1 MAYGFSGSIN
11 DFIDLAR
18 QGAIG
23 HILSRT
29 RQVSGGHPLS
39 SEVQAIWDEDALV
52 LANFLLSI
60 DIPQEETY
68 FMLNEYDI
76 PGHLG
81 RYDVVMLGADAQA
94 TKHASVF
101 ELKRWLTFSA
111 SHLRSYV
118 TADGALHL
126 HPSEQALQYRDRLQ
140 VFHEMGR
147 EYAWHA
153 GAWMTA
159 MEPGYVS
166 ELQRIAP
173 PEAAVW
179 CLTSPDARLV
189 DEMRN
194 WFVGGLA
201 ESNLS
206 AFRDGRCVPDAK
218 LAENL
223 LVRLPG
229 LTRGLFAALGGQP
242 IDLSPRQEEIV
253 TTILAE
259 IQRKERVLILV
270 SGSPGCGKTVV
281 GLHAI
286 AHQLARN
293 IDPITRT
300 IRTRAVLA
308 LRNNRL
314 CTVVRAAIDEVLQQ
328 RVGRA
333 LVQYVGGRPG
343 VGIHAEVLSA
353 VRRSDDDSPLYDLV
367 VVDEAHRVPNETQPI
382 GGLSQVDAV
391 LRAGRAVV
399 CLLDEGQILNEDDNG
414 DRQTFIESW
423 KKLFPN
429 APIVE
434 LELNEQHRLPK
445 AYSDWLE
452 EFLRGSTKHPPVD
465 YVFRLASSPEELVE
479 YLRSNS
485 ETNDCGLLASYTFSN
500 GRRGKTARVPSLGIH
515 WLMDKEDYNL
525 WWRDRTVRHRF
536 DRCASVYGCQ
546 GFELDYAGLFW
557 GRDLAVRRTASGLT
571 FDLCEPH
578 DVKDDI
584 QLAYGRRLRKMADEA
599 VATGDVQLRQDVVR
613 RLINRYRILLSRGRK
628 GTIIYCEE
636 PETAEALRTL
646 LESPE
651 SERIN

>member
-1 MAYGFSGSIN
+1 MAYGFSGSIS
-11 DFIDLAR
+11 DFFDLSC
-18 QGAIG
+18 QGAMG
-23 HILSRT
+23 HILSRN
-29 RQVSGGHPLS
+29 RQLGGGYPLS
-39 SEVQAIWDEDALV
+39 AEDQSIWDEDALV
-52 LANFLLSI
+52 LADFLRHV
-60 DIPQEETY
+60 DAPQSATY

-81 RYDVVMLGADAQA
+81 RCDIVMLGADAQA
-94 TKHASVF
+94 NKHASVF

-118 TADGALHL
+118 TADRMLHL

-140 VFHEMGR
+140 FFHEMGR
-147 EYAWHA
+147 EYTWHA

-159 MEPGYVS
+159 MDSGHVA
-166 ELQRIAP
+166 ELHRIAP
-173 PEAAVW
+173 SEAPVW
-179 CLTSPDARLV
+179 CLKSPDAGLIG
-189 DEMRN
+189 EMAN
-194 WFVGGLA
+194 WFAGGL
-201 ESNLS
+201 EQSNLV
-206 AFRDGRCVPDAK
+206 AFQNGRCIPDAR

-223 LVRLPG
+223 LMRLPG

-253 TTILAE
+253 SAILQE
-259 IQRKERVLILV
+259 VQRKHRVLILV

-281 GLHAI
+281 GLHTI
-286 AHQLARN
+286 VHQLARN
-293 IDPITRT
+293 IEPISRT
-300 IRTRAVLA
+300 IRSRAVLA

-314 CTVVRAAIDEVLQQ
+314 CTVVRSAIDDALQK

-333 LVQYVGGRPG
+333 LVQYVKGGRPG
-343 VGIHAEVLSA
+343 VGIHAEVLEALS
-353 VRRSDDDSPLYDLV
+353 RSDDAAPLYDLV
-367 VVDEAHRVPNETQPI
+367 VVDEAHRVPNEKQGT

-414 DRQTFIESW
+414 DRKTFTTAW
-423 KKLFPN
+423 RRLFPN

-434 LELNEQHRLPK
+434 LELSEQHRLPP
-445 AYSDWLE
+445 AYSKWLE
-452 EFLRGSTKHPPVD
+452 DFLGGGSRPLPANYDLRV
-465 YVFRLASSPEELVE
+465 VSSPEEVVE
-479 YLRSNS
+479 FLRSHS
-485 ETNDCGLLASYTFSN
+485 VADDCGLLASYTFCN
-500 GRRGKTARVPSLGIH
+500 GRRLNTARVPSLGIH

-525 WWRDRTVRHRF
+525 WWRDRSIRHRF

-557 GRDLAVRRTASGLT
+557 GRDLAIRIDDGEVK

-599 VATGDVQLRQDVVR
+599 VATGDSELRQDVVR

-628 GTIIYCEE
+628 GTVIYCEE
-636 PETAEALRTL
+636 PATAEALRSRL
-646 LESPE
+646 GLH
-651 SERIN
+651 

>member
-1 MAYGFSGSIN
+1 MAYGFSGSIS
-11 DFIDLAR
+11 DFIGLSR
-18 QGAIG
+18 QGAMG
-23 HILSRT
+23 HILSRN
-29 RQVSGGHPLS
+29 RQQSGGHPLS
-39 SEVQAIWDEDALV
+39 SEVQSIWDEDALV
-52 LANFLLSI
+52 LADFIQRI
-60 DIPQEETY
+60 DVPQDATY

-81 RYDVVMLGADAQA
+81 RCDVVMLGADAQA
-94 TKHASVF
+94 NKHASVF

-159 MEPGYVS
+159 MESGYAS
-166 ELQRIAP
+166 ELHRIAP

-179 CLTSPDARLV
+179 CLKSPDASLIG
-189 DEMRN
+189 EMRN
-194 WFVGGLA
+194 WFAGGLGK
-201 ESNLS
+201 SNLL
-206 AFRDGRCVPDAK
+206 AFQNGQCVPDAR

-223 LVRLPG
+223 LRRLPG
-229 LTRGLFAALGGQP
+229 LTQGLFAALGGQP
-242 IDLSPRQEEIV
+242 IDLSARQEEIV
-253 TTILAE
+253 SAISTE
-259 IQRKERVLILV
+259 VQRKDRVLIII

-286 AHQLARN
+286 VHELVRG
-293 IDPITRT
+293 IEPVSRT
-300 IRTRAVLA
+300 IRSRAVLA

-314 CTVVRAAIDEVLQQ
+314 CTVVRAAIDEALQQ

-343 VGIHAEVLSA
+343 VGIHAEVLDA
-353 VRRSDDDSPLYDLV
+353 MRRSEDDSPLYDLV

-414 DRQTFIESW
+414 DRRTFTAAW
-423 KKLFPN
+423 KRLFPN

-434 LELNEQHRLPK
+434 LELNEQHRLPPE
-445 AYSDWLE
+445 YSDWLE
-452 EFLRGSTKHPPVD
+452 EFLRGSTQRPPSNYD
-465 YVFRLASSPEELVE
+465 FRVVSSPEELVQS
-479 YLRSNS
+479 LRLHSG
-485 ETNDCGLLASYTFSN
+485 TDDCGLLASYTFSN
-500 GRRGKTARVPSLGIH
+500 GRRSNTARVPSLGIH
-515 WLMDKEDYNL
+515 WLMHKEDYNL
-525 WWRDRTVRHRF
+525 WWRDRAVRHRF

-546 GFELDYAGLFW
+546 GFELDYAGVFW
-557 GRDLAVRRTASGLT
+557 GRDLAVGSSEDGFT

-599 VATGDVQLRQDVVR
+599 VATGDRNLRNDVVR

-628 GTIIYCEE
+628 GTVIYCEE
-636 PETAEALRTL
+636 PGTAETLRAHL
-646 LESPE
+646 SP
-651 SERIN
+651 SDC